1 LGCFW
6 VLLLAD
12 LSVCSWLGV
21 FLQTFLQTF
30 SILFLSPLLP
40 VIPLPPLPQAIFQQ
54 RVNQQT
60 MPNLFKL
67 SSMEKKKKGAKKKKL
82 AKLYFFLF
90 YGTKSVYLYTTRQ

>member
-1 LGCFW
+1 
-6 VLLLAD
+6 
-12 LSVCSWLGV
+12 
-21 FLQTFLQTF
+21 LQLDGGFFANFFVNFFHFVPFPTFACN
-30 SILFLSPLLP
+30 S
-40 VIPLPPLPQAIFQQ
+40 PQAIFQQ

-67 SSMEKKKKGAKKKKL
+67 SSMEKKKKGAKKRKL